1 MKNKVISFIK
11 KYPMSILLAIIALNL
26 FSIGGSLKTEAELN
40 RQKLTCLE
48 FYSRKI
54 DDEEFKK
61 RLKINS
67 KSSVFTHP
75 YCTKVLEVG

>member
-1 MKNKVISFIK
+1 MKEKIVPFIK

-67 KSSVFTHP
+67 KSSVFTRP

>member
-1 MKNKVISFIK
+1 MKEKIVPFIK
-11 KYPMSILLAIIALNL
+11 KYPMSILLTIIALNL

-75 YCTKVLEVG
+75 YCTKVLELG

>member
-1 MKNKVISFIK
+1 MKEKIVSFIK

-48 FYSRKI
+48 YFSRKI
-54 DDEEFKK
+54 DGEELKK
-61 RLKINS
+61 RLKI
-67 KSSVFTHP
+67 KDKSVFDHP
-75 YCTKVLEVG
+75 YCRKILGLN